1 MSDSVEAMLTVVR
14 ALHFSAAI
22 VLFGQFAYVY
32 CVSPGRAMPPRFRAT
47 AGWSLGLAV
56 ATALAWLAIEA
67 STMSGLPLGQ
77 ALREGTADVVLTKTL
92 FGHAWL
98 VRGALAILV
107 GVALVAMGGRDDSGA
122 ASAMAAIGALLFLA
136 TLSCAGHAAA
146 GLGADRFFHVAADAL
161 HLLAAGAWLGALVP
175 LVGLLRAIDSKPSHA
190 GLGLASRVVARFSVL
205 GVLCVGVLALT
216 GIVNACYAIHRV
228 SDLSSSRYGQEL
240 VVKLGLV
247 AIVVIL
253 AALNRNRHSPRL
265 SSSDPRLAH
274 RALRSL
280 ALNAFVEIVL
290 GFAIVAIVGNLGV
303 TMPPMHA
310 G

>member
-1 MSDSVEAMLTVVR
+1 METALTVVR

-32 CVSPGRAMPPRFRAT
+32 CVSPGRAIPARFRAT
-47 AGWSLGLAV
+47 AGWSLGIAV

-67 STMSGLPLGQ
+67 STMSGLPLGE
-77 ALREGTADVVLTKTL
+77 ALREGTADVVLTRTL
-92 FGHAWL
+92 FGHTWL
-98 VRGALAILV
+98 VRGALATVVCI
-107 GVALVAMGGRDDSGA
+107 ALVAMGRRDDTSG
-122 ASAMAAIGALLFLA
+122 SARAVAAIGALLFLA

-146 GLGADRFFHVAADAL
+146 GLGADRFYHVAADAL

-175 LVGLLRAIDSKPSHA
+175 FVGLLRAIDSKPSDE
-190 GLGLASRVVARFSVL
+190 GLGLASRAAARFSVL
-205 GVLCVGVLALT
+205 GILCVGVLALT

-228 SDLSSSRYGQEL
+228 SDLTSSRYGEEL
-240 VVKLGLV
+240 VAKLALV
-247 AIVVIL
+247 ALVVIL
-253 AALNRNRHSPRL
+253 AAVNRNRHSPRL
-265 SSSDPRLAH
+265 SSPDPRLAQ

-280 ALNAFVEIVL
+280 ARNALAEIVL
-290 GFAIVAIVGNLGV
+290 GFAIVAIVANLGV